1 MAVENTEN
9 NDNID
14 ENDIVAQES
23 AEAAMMTTTS
33 KNTEESKQEVKKD
46 VKPEDKLDD
55 KGYIK
60 YEYVDQEALQKDID
74 AIKETIGDPT
84 QEDLYHLW
92 KLESWGRSFT
102 IGGFSLLIL
111 VNVLQF
117 TNYNI
122 SSFDY
127 WLLVILAG
135 VGVGIGNVAK
145 WADVAHPVL
154 HGAYDKVPYVPYKY
168 TKKGFANGWRRFID
182 WFDWIKPD
190 AWMFEHNVMHHY
202 HLGEPDDPD
211 NVEKNMVWLHE
222 AKIPSIFKYIFV
234 YIFAFVWKITYY
246 APNTLRILGNKTK
259 RKNKEPETMDYELS
273 PFKPNG
279 YLLWRDYYL
288 PYGIFKFALIPFL
301 FYPLGMDAVYTAL
314 TTMII
319 AELYANF
326 HSFAVITPNHSASDI
341 YQFSTPHKSQ
351 GEYYLRQ
358 IMGSVNYT
366 TGSDWIDFLHGFLN
380 YQVEHHIFPDR
391 THFFYQKSQPII
403 KEICKKH
410 NIEYRQENVFKR
422 FLMTVDLMVG
432 KTKVLRIDGI

>member
-1 MAVENTEN
+1 
-9 NDNID
+9 
-14 ENDIVAQES
+14 
-23 AEAAMMTTTS
+23 
-33 KNTEESKQEVKKD
+33 
-46 VKPEDKLDD
+46 
-55 KGYIK
+55 
-60 YEYVDQEALQKDID
+60 
-74 AIKETIGDPT
+74 
-84 QEDLYHLW
+84 
-92 KLESWGRSFT
+92 
-102 IGGFSLLIL
+102 
-111 VNVLQF
+111 
-117 TNYNI
+117 
-122 SSFDY
+122 
-127 WLLVILAG
+127 
-135 VGVGIGNVAK
+135 
-145 WADVAHPVL
+145 
-154 HGAYDKVPYVPYKY
+154 
-168 TKKGFANGWRRFID
+168 
-182 WFDWIKPD
+182 
-190 AWMFEHNVMHHY
+190 
-202 HLGEPDDPD
+202 
-211 NVEKNMVWLHE
+211 
-222 AKIPSIFKYIFV
+222 
-234 YIFAFVWKITYY
+234 
-246 APNTLRILGNKTK
+246 
-259 RKNKEPETMDYELS
+259 MDYELN

-314 TTMII
+314 TAMII

-432 KTKVLRIDGI
+432 KTKVLRVDGI